1 MPDSVHLRTVGQV
14 TQVTQH
20 ATFAAATI
28 LAGIIRLITGVRTD
42 EEEDTLENFWWENG
56 DELAR
61 SHTRR
66 EVRLAAD
73 SNRATQCLWR
83 AGQLVLLLVLFPA
96 KEEPHGDG
104 GDGMAVTNG
113 AGLI

>member
-20 ATFAAATI
+20 APFAAATI
-28 LAGIIRLITGVRTD
+28 LTGIIRLIARVRAD
-42 EEEDTLENFWWENG
+42 EEEDALENLWWENG

-61 SHTRR
+61 PHTRR

-73 SNRATQCLWR
+73 ISRAPQCLWR
-83 AGQLVLLLVLFPA
+83 AGQVVLLLVLFPT
-96 KEEPHGDG
+96 KGEPHGDG

-113 AGLI
+113 AGW